1 MPTIITV
8 ESVATSTPT
17 HMRPILL
24 ATSAKFIAPII
35 AWYMA

>member
-17 HMRPILL
+17 QSRPMLL
-24 ATSAKFIAPII
+24 ATSATFIAPII
-35 AWYMA
+35 AWYSA